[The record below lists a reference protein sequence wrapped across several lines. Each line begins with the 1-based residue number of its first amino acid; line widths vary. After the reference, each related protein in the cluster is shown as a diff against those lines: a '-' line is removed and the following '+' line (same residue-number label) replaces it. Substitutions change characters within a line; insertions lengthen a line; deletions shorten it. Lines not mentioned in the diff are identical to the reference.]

1 MHREISK
8 IFSISIFSVQ
18 DIFHC
23 SYSPFRI
30 TKYLVSQLY
39 INYDE
44 AYSKLPFEVEI
55 NEEISATFNAINSKA
70 TKPPASNAS
79 THETLTEPFI
89 HFQTFTTPRSDMSQ
103 FTVPPSVSSK
113 TWGQKRERA
122 RTSGQVFA
130 TSSSR
135 DFRWSCGGVRSLSGR
150 ES

>member
-1 MHREISK
+1 MHREIPT
-8 IFSISIFSVQ
+8 IFSISIFSLW

-23 SYSPFRI
+23 SYSPSRI
-30 TKYLVSQLY
+30 PKHLVFPLY
-39 INYDE
+39 INYNE
-44 AYSKLPFEVEI
+44 AYSKLPFEVET
-55 NEEISATFNAINSKA
+55 NEEISATFSAVNSKP
-70 TKPPASNAS
+70 TKPPPSDAS
-79 THETLTEPFI
+79 TRETLTKPFI
-89 HFQTFTTPRSDMSQ
+89 HFQTFTTPWSDMSQ
-103 FTVPPSVSSK
+103 FTAPPSVSSK